1 LREQSLLTAA
11 PARELTRVAAIR
23 WKGNPMK
30 SLRKI
35 KITLLLALIG
45 IGVAGSLSACIIEDD
60 GHGGHER
67 HDWR

>member
-1 LREQSLLTAA
+1 
-11 PARELTRVAAIR
+11 
-23 WKGNPMK
+23 MK

-35 KITLLLALIG
+35 RFTLLLALIG
-45 IGVAGSLSACIIEDD
+45 IGVAGSLSACIIDDD